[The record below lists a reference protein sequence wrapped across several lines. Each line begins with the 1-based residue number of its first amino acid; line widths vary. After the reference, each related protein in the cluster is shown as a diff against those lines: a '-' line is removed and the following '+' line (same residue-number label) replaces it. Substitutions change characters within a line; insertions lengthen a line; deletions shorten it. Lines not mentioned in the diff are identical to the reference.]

1 MLSDIEYFRQS
12 AGEFVHIVE
21 QIICAGVQE
30 NTVGKRTRIH
40 GNNQASSSVPRLH
53 TDGCILNDHR
63 IFCAYASLLKTKEI
77 RFRIRFALGYILAGD
92 HPLTAE
98 QTAIFL

>member
-1 MLSDIEYFRQS
+1 MSDAEYFRQS
-12 AGEFVHIVE
+12 ACEFVHIVE
-21 QIICAGVQE
+21 QVISAGVQE
-30 NTVGKRTRIH
+30 NIVGKRPRIH

-53 TDGCILNDHR
+53 TDGCIFNDHR

-77 RFRIRFALGYILAGD
+77 RFRIRLALGYILAGD
-92 HPLTAE
+92 DPLTAK